1 MRIDATEELYDVNIQ
16 LSRAIQTVEMEV
28 VTGNHH

>member
-1 MRIDATEELYDVNIQ
+1 MRIDTTEDLYDVNIQ

-28 VTGNHH
+28 VQ